1 MRDLL
6 LCVPRKVLSPND
18 FTDTTQI
25 RDRLAVFDLTWAKI
39 VDLRVLRVAELR
51 VYRMIM
57 DLVRTN
63 REVRG
68 GLAAWRRL
76 RWRTVITRFGGAGD
90 ADRALDVGLRRPM
103 AGRSGVARADD
114 EDVAV
119 LKAAAWPP
127 SPPAPAPSP
136 PRTLLDAIRKIHICK
151 INLGGRH

>member
-76 RWRTVITRFGGAGD
+76 RWRTVITRFGVQAMQIVHSMWGCDAPWPAGAG
-90 ADRALDVGLRRPM
+90 
-103 AGRSGVARADD
+103 
-114 EDVAV
+114 
-119 LKAAAWPP
+119 
-127 SPPAPAPSP
+127 SPAQMM
-136 PRTLLDAIRKIHICK
+136 RMWRC
-151 INLGGRH
+151 